1 MTKDAKMRR
10 ILAALA
16 CAGLIVAFA
25 STLARERNTLAGSN
39 TAPPKAPVAQL
50 QAGQTACQHGVLIPA
65 GVKGLRLGA
74 RTNLGAPT
82 PGPGVSARILVGGTV
97 ISRGSLKAGYAENG
111 SVSMPVTPIDGT
123 HAGSTVCVHNDGP
136 VRMEFY
142 GATTAAGTPLTVAG
156 KPTMAVL
163 TLIFDGKRESWASSV
178 PTIAHHADTGGTQ
191 VFGSLTLWL
200 AAAFVLAA
208 GLGAVYLTLREGDA

>member
-10 ILAALA
+10 ILAVLA
-16 CAGLIVAFA
+16 CAGLIVAFVA
-25 STLARERNTLAGSN
+25 KLADQHNTLAGSN

-50 QAGQTACQHGVLIPA
+50 QPGKTACQHDVLIPA
-65 GVKGLRLGA
+65 GVKGIRLGA
-74 RTNLGAPT
+74 ATNLGAPT
-82 PGPGVSARILVGGTV
+82 PGPGVSVRVLVGGTE
-97 ISRGSLKAGYAENG
+97 ISRGSLKAGYKESGTVA
-111 SVSMPVTPIDGT
+111 MPVTPIDAT
-123 HAGSTVCVHNDGP
+123 HAGSTVCVRNDGP

-156 KPTMAVL
+156 QPTMAVL

-208 GLGAVYLTLREGDA
+208 GVGAVYLTVREGDA